1 MEIQDLIIQIVV
13 IVLGM
18 IGGVAAILYKV
29 NKIGKKV
36 VPYVGMINA
45 TAENIVPI
53 LRSVGL
59 ENLAKAVE
67 EGGDVTE
74 AVETLLST
82 LTTATEDGKID
93 TSEALALFRAGKGV
107 WIEAKDFRVKI
118 IPTKPQ

>member
-1 MEIQDLIIQIVV
+1 MEIQDLIIKIVV

-18 IGGVAAILYKV
+18 IGGVAAILYKI
-29 NKIGKKV
+29 NKVGKKV
-36 VPYVGMINA
+36 VPYVGMVNA

-59 ENLAKAVE
+59 DKLAEAVE

-93 TSEALALFRAGKGV
+93 TAEALALWKAGKGV

>member
-18 IGGVAAILYKV
+18 IGGVAAILYKI
-29 NKIGKKV
+29 NKVGKKV
-36 VPYVGMINA
+36 VPYVGMVNA

-59 ENLAKAVE
+59 DKLAEAVE

-93 TSEALALFRAGKGV
+93 TAEALALWKAGKGV

>member
-1 MEIQDLIIQIVV
+1 MEIQDLIIQLVV
-13 IVLGM
+13 IVLGL
-18 IGGVAAILYKV
+18 IGGVSVVLYKI

-59 ENLAKAVE
+59 EKIADAVE

-74 AVETLLST
+74 AVEVLLST

-118 IPTKPQ
+118 IPAKP

>member
-1 MEIQDLIIQIVV
+1 MDVQDLIIQVVV
-13 IVLGM
+13 ILLGM
-18 IGGVAAILYKV
+18 IAVVGPVLYKV
-29 NKIGKKV
+29 NKLGKKV
-36 VPYVGMINA
+36 APYVGMVNA
-45 TAENIVPI
+45 TAENLVPI

-59 ENLAKAVE
+59 EKIADAVE

-93 TSEALALFRAGKGV
+93 TAEALALFRAGKGV

-118 IPTKPQ
+118 IPAKQ

>member
-1 MEIQDLIIQIVV
+1 MEIQDLIIQVVV
-13 IVLGM
+13 IALGL
-18 IGGVAAILYKV
+18 IGGAGVIIYRI

-36 VPYVGMINA
+36 VPYVGMVNA
-45 TAENIVPI
+45 TADNLVPI

-59 ENLAKAVE
+59 DKIAEAVE

-74 AVETLLST
+74 AVEVLLST

-93 TSEALALFRAGKGV
+93 TAEALALFKAGKGV

-118 IPTKPQ
+118 IPVKTK

>member
-18 IGGVAAILYKV
+18 IGGVAAILYKI
-29 NKIGKKV
+29 NKVGKKV

-59 ENLAKAVE
+59 DKLAEAVE

-93 TSEALALFRAGKGV
+93 TAEALALWKAGKGV

>member
-1 MEIQDLIIQIVV
+1 MEIQDLIIQVIV

-18 IGGVAAILYKV
+18 IGGVAAILYKI

-36 VPYVGMINA
+36 VPYVGMVNA

-59 ENLAKAVE
+59 EKIADAVE

-74 AVETLLST
+74 AVEVLLST

-93 TSEALALFRAGKGV
+93 TAEALSLYKKGIAV

-118 IPTKPQ
+118 IPQKPQ